1 MNKILCI
8 YPKDSTTEFL
18 RPIYNTICAQPNAI
32 GIELNT
38 VEDDSFLEKVSRNLE
53 NATIVFFLG
62 HGSSTCLYGTNLN
75 PLIEED
81 MGNVEELQNKSL
93 ILFACKSADF
103 IKKYNFQNSLGFG
116 FIPTS
121 LDDAR
126 DGMLH
131 NLNLKCLDSSSLDAL
146 QQTIVRIWKRT
157 LKEVSLDQLA
167 TLSKV
172 LSFYTN
178 YEIVHILLHCKDF
191 QNYRILADIL
201 YYLKEDMRYFPIKNY

>member
-1 MNKILCI
+1 MTESAV
-8 YPKDSTTEFL
+8 STIF
-18 RPIYNTICAQPNAI
+18 YSDFFYQF
-32 GIELNT
+32 
-38 VEDDSFLEKVSRNLE
+38 VSHSDLEK
-53 NATIVFFLG
+53 I
-62 HGSSTCLYGTNLN
+62 
-75 PLIEED
+75 
-81 MGNVEELQNKSL
+81 Q
-93 ILFACKSADF
+93 SADF

-201 YYLKEDMRYFPIKNY
+201 YYLKEDMRYFPIKNYQGIIPINKIEDLKCEKTCIQKTGILLINKSYYR